1 MVWFGQCVIG
11 PPGSGKTTYTAAMA
25 EYLEGK
31 GRKFAIIN
39 LDPANEDLP
48 YKAAVDLSEL
58 IRVTDV
64 METFKLG
71 PNGALIYCIEYL
83 ETNLDWLQT
92 KLKELSS
99 DTYLL
104 IDCPGQVE
112 LYTHHSSVRN
122 ILQTLQYEDI
132 RLTAVH
138 LVDGVYCADP
148 AKYIAILLTSLSAM
162 INIEMP
168 HVNVL
173 TKFDLVDSAA
183 LLFDTEY
190 YTGVMDLEKLCEVM
204 GEDRFLARHR
214 GLSRAI
220 AGVIE
225 DYALVNFHPLNVKD
239 KKSLR
244 RILAETDKA
253 NGWMFGQATERIAQ
267 EHAAGPRMG

>member
-1 MVWFGQCVIG
+1 MVWFGQCIIG

-25 EYLEGK
+25 EYLEGQ
-31 GRKFAIIN
+31 GRKFAIVN
-39 LDPANEDLP
+39 LDPANEELP
-48 YKAAVDLSEL
+48 YKAAIDLSEL

-64 METFKLG
+64 METLKLG

-83 ETNLDWLQT
+83 ETNLDWLQA
-92 KLKELSS
+92 KLKDFSS
-99 DTYLL
+99 DTYFL

-112 LYTHHSSVRN
+112 LYTHHTAVRN
-122 ILQTLQYEDI
+122 ILQTLQHEDF

-162 INIEMP
+162 INVEMP

-173 TKFDLVDSAA
+173 SKFDLVDPASLA
-183 LLFDTEY
+183 FDADY
-190 YTGVMDLEKLCEVM
+190 YTGVMDLEKLCELM
-204 GEDRFLARHR
+204 GEDRFLARYR
-214 GLSRAI
+214 GLSKAI

-225 DYALVNFHPLNVKD
+225 DYALVGFHPLNVKD

-244 RILAETDKA
+244 RILAETDKG
-253 NGWMFGQATERIAQ
+253 NGWMFGQATERLAQ
-267 EHAAGPRMG
+267 EHAMEPRMG